1 MKKLAVSLLFTGTFL
16 GLFLNASDFKS
27 MNDKQLLEQA
37 GKVAPSEVPEF
48 RTEVNK
54 RLAVMNE
61 EDRKNYK
68 ADFKKAMDKNLASLS
83 QEDRNKRKKEILEVI
98 ANKKKTMTMKEYR
111 EEGLDLHDCTCEG
124 PFHDHEKKGKKGKK
138 REKKGKKGKK
148 PSHHKH

>member
-1 MKKLAVSLLFTGTFL
+1 MRKLAFSLLFTGTFL

-48 RTEVNK
+48 RAEVNK
-54 RLAVMNE
+54 RLAVMKE

-111 EEGLDLHDCTCEG
+111 EEGLDLHDCACEG
-124 PFHDHEKKGKKGKK
+124 PFHDHE
-138 REKKGKKGKK
+138 RKKGKK

>member
-1 MKKLAVSLLFTGTFL
+1 MKKLAFSLLFTGTFL

-27 MNDKQLLEQA
+27 MDDKQLLEQA

-48 RTEVNK
+48 RTEINK
-54 RLAVMNE
+54 RLAVMKE

-111 EEGLDLHDCTCEG
+111 EEGLDLHDCACEG
-124 PFHDHEKKGKKGKK
+124 PFHDHE
-138 REKKGKKGKK
+138 RKKGKK

>member
-1 MKKLAVSLLFTGTFL
+1 MKKLAFSLLFTGTFL

-27 MNDKQLLEQA
+27 MNDQQLLEQA

-48 RTEVNK
+48 RAEVNK
-54 RLAVMNE
+54 RLAVMKE

-111 EEGLDLHDCTCEG
+111 EEGLDLHDCACEG
-124 PFHDHEKKGKKGKK
+124 PFHDHE
-138 REKKGKKGKK
+138 RKKGKK

>member
-1 MKKLAVSLLFTGTFL
+1 MRKLAFSLLFTWTFL

-27 MNDKQLLEQA
+27 MDDKQLLEQA

-48 RTEVNK
+48 RTEINK
-54 RLAVMNE
+54 RLAVMKE
-61 EDRKNYK
+61 EERKKYK

-111 EEGLDLHDCTCEG
+111 EEGLDLHDCACEG
-124 PFHDHEKKGKKGKK
+124 PFHDHE
-138 REKKGKKGKK
+138 RKGKKGKK
-148 PSHHKH
+148 PNHHKH

>member
-1 MKKLAVSLLFTGTFL
+1 MKKLAFSLLFTGTFL

-27 MNDKQLLEQA
+27 MDNQQLLEQA

-48 RTEVNK
+48 RAEVNK
-54 RLAVMNE
+54 RLAAMKE
-61 EDRKNYK
+61 EERKSYK

-111 EEGLDLHDCTCEG
+111 EEGLDLHDCACEG
-124 PFHDHEKKGKKGKK
+124 PFHDHE
-138 REKKGKKGKK
+138 RKKGKK

>member
-1 MKKLAVSLLFTGTFL
+1 MRKLAFSLLFTGTFL

-27 MNDKQLLEQA
+27 MNDQQLLEQA

-48 RTEVNK
+48 RAEINK
-54 RLAVMNE
+54 RLAVMKE

-68 ADFKKAMDKNLASLS
+68 ADFKRAMDKNLASLS

-111 EEGLDLHDCTCEG
+111 EEGLDLHDCACEG
-124 PFHDHEKKGKKGKK
+124 PFHDHE
-138 REKKGKKGKK
+138 RKKGKK

>member
-1 MKKLAVSLLFTGTFL
+1 MKKLAFSLLFTGTFL

-27 MNDKQLLEQA
+27 MDNQQLLEQA

-48 RTEVNK
+48 RAEINK
-54 RLAVMNE
+54 RLAVMKE

-111 EEGLDLHDCTCEG
+111 EEGLDLHDCACEG
-124 PFHDHEKKGKKGKK
+124 PFHDHE
-138 REKKGKKGKK
+138 RKKGKK

>member
-1 MKKLAVSLLFTGTFL
+1 MKKLAFSLLLTGTFL

-27 MNDKQLLEQA
+27 MDDKQLLEQA

-48 RTEVNK
+48 RTEINK
-54 RLAVMNE
+54 RLAVMKE
-61 EDRKNYK
+61 EERKKYK

-111 EEGLDLHDCTCEG
+111 EEGLDLHDCACEG
-124 PFHDHEKKGKKGKK
+124 PFHDHE
-138 REKKGKKGKK
+138 RKKGKK

>member
-1 MKKLAVSLLFTGTFL
+1 MKKLAFSLLFTGTFL

-27 MNDKQLLEQA
+27 MDDKQLLEQA

-48 RTEVNK
+48 RAEINK
-54 RLAVMNE
+54 RLAVMKE

-83 QEDRNKRKKEILEVI
+83 QEDRNKRKKEILEAI

-111 EEGLDLHDCTCEG
+111 EEGLDLHDCACEG
-124 PFHDHEKKGKKGKK
+124 PFHDHE
-138 REKKGKKGKK
+138 RKKGKK

>member
-1 MKKLAVSLLFTGTFL
+1 MKKLAFFLLFAGIFL

-27 MNDKQLLEQA
+27 MDNQQLLEQA

-48 RTEVNK
+48 RAEVNK
-54 RLAVMNE
+54 RLVAMKE
-61 EDRKNYK
+61 EERKKYK

-111 EEGLDLHDCTCEG
+111 EEGLDLHDCACEG
-124 PFHDHEKKGKKGKK
+124 PFHDHE
-138 REKKGKKGKK
+138 RKKGKK

>member
-1 MKKLAVSLLFTGTFL
+1 MKKLAFSLLFIGTFL

-27 MNDKQLLEQA
+27 MDDKQLLEQA

-48 RTEVNK
+48 RAEINK
-54 RLAVMNE
+54 RLAVMKE

-83 QEDRNKRKKEILEVI
+83 QEDRNKRKKEILEAI

-111 EEGLDLHDCTCEG
+111 EEGLDLHDCACEG
-124 PFHDHEKKGKKGKK
+124 PFHDHE
-138 REKKGKKGKK
+138 RKKGKK

>member
-1 MKKLAVSLLFTGTFL
+1 MKKLAFSLLFTGTFL

-27 MNDKQLLEQA
+27 MDNKQLLEQA

-48 RTEVNK
+48 RTEINK
-54 RLAVMNE
+54 RLAVMKE
-61 EDRKNYK
+61 EERKNYK

-111 EEGLDLHDCTCEG
+111 EEGLDLHDCACEG
-124 PFHDHEKKGKKGKK
+124 PFHDHE
-138 REKKGKKGKK
+138 RKKGKK

>member
-1 MKKLAVSLLFTGTFL
+1 MKKLAFSLLFTGTFL

-48 RTEVNK
+48 RAEINK
-54 RLAVMNE
+54 RLAVMKE

-111 EEGLDLHDCTCEG
+111 EEGLDLHDCACEG
-124 PFHDHEKKGKKGKK
+124 PFHDHEKKGKK
-138 REKKGKKGKK
+138 

>member
-27 MNDKQLLEQA
+27 MNNQQLLEQA

-48 RTEVNK
+48 RAEVNK
-54 RLAVMNE
+54 RLQAMKE
-61 EDRKNYK
+61 EERKSYK

-111 EEGLDLHDCTCEG
+111 EEGLDLHDCACEG

-138 REKKGKKGKK
+138 GKK
-148 PSHHKH
+148 PNHHKH

>member
-1 MKKLAVSLLFTGTFL
+1 MKKLAFSLLFTGTFL

-27 MNDKQLLEQA
+27 MDDKQLLEQA

-48 RTEVNK
+48 RTEINK
-54 RLAVMNE
+54 RLAVMKE
-61 EDRKNYK
+61 EERKNYK

-83 QEDRNKRKKEILEVI
+83 QEDRNKRKKEILEAI

-111 EEGLDLHDCTCEG
+111 QEGLDLHDCACEG
-124 PFHDHEKKGKKGKK
+124 PFHDHE
-138 REKKGKKGKK
+138 RKKGKK

>member
-1 MKKLAVSLLFTGTFL
+1 MKKLAFSLLFTGTFL

-27 MNDKQLLEQA
+27 MDDQQLLEQA
-37 GKVAPSEVPEF
+37 GKVAPNEVPEF
-48 RTEVNK
+48 RAEINK
-54 RLAVMNE
+54 RLAVMKE
-61 EDRKNYK
+61 EERKNYK

-111 EEGLDLHDCTCEG
+111 EEGLDLHDCACEG
-124 PFHDHEKKGKKGKK
+124 PFHDHEKKGKK
-138 REKKGKKGKK
+138 